1 MPIVVNMDGSGS
13 SSNTSS
19 AEPIGEMSH
28 GSGQEAALPRGA
40 GLGPV
45 PDASRDLISRQGRGT
60 SQKPKKNL
68 PTPAT
73 PDLQVPVPQPA
84 TTGRHRSLIP
94 AFMAAHPDQKSIN
107 KNELK
112 LLDNLFRSVRD
123 EKDW

>member
-1 MPIVVNMDGSGS
+1 MT
-13 SSNTSS
+13 SN
-19 AEPIGEMSH
+19 
-28 GSGQEAALPRGA
+28 SGQDPGPLRGA
-40 GLGPV
+40 GLGQV
-45 PDASRDLISRQGRGT
+45 CDRSRDLISCGERGN
-60 SQKPKKNL
+60 SKKPKKTV
-68 PTPAT
+68 PISRP

-112 LLDNLFRSVRD
+112 LLDTLFRSVRD